1 MHCIGYD
8 LGGKGRLGKRFV
20 WICAGRRKHGQ
31 IKQNFSRL
39 LFHPL
44 SNTQLNTDICNS
56 ARAQLKN
63 KCEAAFDTSFHTR
76 SHYPLTR
83 AFCQFSHSRAR
94 RETLTRF
101 HRERYS
107 KGVFDAA
114 PVCARPVFPL
124 CKRNKSVT
132 SFPRKRSLLGFL
144 VCVQLTPLSCVIA
157 NNAHKV
163 TILVCCAAPASNTHH
178 VYRHCE
184 GSSLK

>member
-83 AFCQFSHSRAR
+83 AFCQFSHSRTRAER
-94 RETLTRF
+94 RSHVSIGSAIVRVCLMLRLFAHGLFSHFVKGINRWPRF
-101 HRERYS
+101 PANVLCW
-107 KGVFDAA
+107 VFL
-114 PVCARPVFPL
+114 CAF
-124 CKRNKSVT
+124 S
-132 SFPRKRSLLGFL
+132 
-144 VCVQLTPLSCVIA
+144 
-157 NNAHKV
+157 
-163 TILVCCAAPASNTHH
+163 
-178 VYRHCE
+178 
-184 GSSLK
+184 

>member
-83 AFCQFSHSRAR
+83 AFCQFSHSRAS
-94 RETLTRF
+94 RETLARF

-124 CKRNKSVT
+124 GKRNKSVT
-132 SFPRKRSLLGFL
+132 SFSPQSFFVGF
-144 VCVQLTPLSCVIA
+144 SCVRSV
-157 NNAHKV
+157 NPFKPCN
-163 TILVCCAAPASNTHH
+163 
-178 VYRHCE
+178 R
-184 GSSLK
+184 